1 MSNTRT
7 PQPAPAKVR
16 KVSLR
21 LDLNALTI
29 GDLEDF
35 AEATGTDLEEAM
47 RPRKLRDGDGDL
59 VLTEPD
65 DGTEGKPQWVTTHSP
80 TTLRALVWLAQR
92 KTDPTFTYD
101 DARDILVAEL
111 DLTQRKTAPPAK
123 RTPTGRTGPGAPRSS
138 ATSTT

>member
-1 MSNTRT
+1 MSNSRT
-7 PQPAPAKVR
+7 AQPAPVKVR

-21 LDLNALTI
+21 LDLNDLTI

-35 AEATGTDLEEAM
+35 GEATGTALDDAM

-59 VLTEPD
+59 ILD
-65 DGTEGKPQWVTTHSP
+65 DDGKPQWVTMPTP

-92 KTDPTFTYD
+92 KTDPDFTYD
-101 DARDILVAEL
+101 DARDVLVAEL
-111 DLTQRKTAPPAK
+111 NLTQRGTAPAAK
-123 RTPTGRTGPGAPRSS
+123 PTPRGRTGRAASRSS

>member
-1 MSNTRT
+1 VSNSRT
-7 PQPAPAKVR
+7 AQPAPAKVR

-59 VLTEPD
+59 ILTD
-65 DGTEGKPQWVTTHSP
+65 DGKPQWVTTHSP

-111 DLTQRKTAPPAK
+111 DLTQRKQ
-123 RTPTGRTGPGAPRSS
+123 TPTGRTGPGAPRSS

>member
-1 MSNTRT
+1 MSNSRT
-7 PQPAPAKVR
+7 AQPAPAKVR

-59 VLTEPD
+59 ILTD
-65 DGTEGKPQWVTTHSP
+65 DGKPQWVTTHSP

-111 DLTQRKTAPPAK
+111 DLTQRKTAPAAK
-123 RTPTGRTGPGAPRSS
+123 RTPTGRTGRVAPRSS
-138 ATSTT
+138 VTSTT